1 MITSK
6 KIRLILQL
14 FEEKDCETSFRSKV
28 SVKFMTGRKIFVKQI
43 SNIKKSIGIL
53 IIIKLNN
60 LIGSRR

>member
-43 SNIKKSIGIL
+43 SNIKKINRNTYYY
-53 IIIKLNN
+53 KAKRFN
-60 LIGSRR
+60 RF

>member
-1 MITSK
+1 MVTSK

-43 SNIKKSIGIL
+43 SNIKKINRNTYYY
-53 IIIKLNN
+53 KAKRFN
-60 LIGSRR
+60 RF

>member
-6 KIRLILQL
+6 KIRIILQL

-43 SNIKKSIGIL
+43 SNIKKINRNTYYY
-53 IIIKLNN
+53 KAKRFN
-60 LIGSRR
+60 RF